1 MFGALPEADPVMLDR
16 SQHLKLFLIGSG
28 DSQEDAD
35 LVVSDWWVREE
46 LNRHPVK
53 PKRLLTAVRQVSH
66 FKFYSSLGRSVLLVI
81 RAVQMIP

>member
-1 MFGALPEADPVMLDR
+1 MLDR
-16 SQHLKLFLIGSG
+16 SQHLKLFLTGSG